1 MDNHLSKRYIDRWID
16 TYRDKFTWKIS
27 SRLEKEILTNRTDIG
42 MGGADGLIGWEVIGE
57 FQHLHFV
64 RLQFYKL
71 AGYHTT
77 HTRQEVMESY
87 TSLVFTD
94 IAIFM
99 RATKTERKPQE
110 SEQDF
115 LECPLHR
122 SAAPPRLPSSSNFYI
137 QALDPEVGCSKK
149 TSSPRIYQRIHWKQ
163 RRYDHFFFSLSA
175 FCLHTCTAGDS
186 AETSASNS
194 GQKMRYCPLIS
205 PLLNISAIYPPIYY
219 TICIEIKVI
228 IR

>member
-1 MDNHLSKRYIDRWID
+1 MKNLLKAWGGNIDEPHW
-16 TYRDKFTWKIS
+16 YRNGRRR
-27 SRLEKEILTNRTDIG
+27 RLNRMRGYWRVSTFSFCQVSILQRGRVPYN
-42 MGGADGLIGWEVIGE
+42 
-57 FQHLHFV
+57 
-64 RLQFYKL
+64 
-71 AGYHTT
+71 
-77 HTRQEVMESY
+77 SY
-87 TSLVFTD
+87 TPRGHAILFTD

-110 SEQDF
+110 TEQDF

-137 QALDPEVGCSKK
+137 QALDPEVGYSKK

-219 TICIEIKVI
+219 TICIEIEVI